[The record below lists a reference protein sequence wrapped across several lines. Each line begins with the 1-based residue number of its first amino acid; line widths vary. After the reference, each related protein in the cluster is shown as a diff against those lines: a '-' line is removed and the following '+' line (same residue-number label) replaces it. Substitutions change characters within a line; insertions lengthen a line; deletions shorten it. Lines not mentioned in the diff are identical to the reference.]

1 MDRDL
6 NEKILPT
13 NKNLKTLLASEKI
26 NFITHNN
33 ITQTHLN
40 REGFHLNKRGDAAPA
55 YNLSRQYVMVSSI
68 FNYDLVKS
76 DDTEPHEFEATSKA
90 GNLPGSVKKPYH

>member
-6 NEKILPT
+6 NEKILLT
-13 NKNLKTLLASEKI
+13 NKKLKTLLASEKI

-40 REGFHLNKRGDAAPA
+40 RGGLHLNKRGDAALA
-55 YNLSRQYVMVSSI
+55 YNFIETIRNGKQHI
-68 FNYDLVKS
+68 
-76 DDTEPHEFEATSKA
+76 
-90 GNLPGSVKKPYH
+90 